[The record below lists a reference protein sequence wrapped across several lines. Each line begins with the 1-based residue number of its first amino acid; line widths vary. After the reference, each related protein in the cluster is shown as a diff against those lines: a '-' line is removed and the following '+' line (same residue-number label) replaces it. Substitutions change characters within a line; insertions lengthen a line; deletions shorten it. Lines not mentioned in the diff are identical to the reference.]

1 MLCSNRWTRPQLHSD
16 WSTVTWPLSSLSLG
30 GVSVRSFLTNQS
42 TAGSKGSW
50 VQNRPDKSLQTLVFE
65 RNTHTCECECL
76 SLTHSTLQHMCH
88 RRETSWSSLDRGL
101 LLYTTHTQRENS
113 SVPELHRQTSKT
125 PGLLSCISVEHE
137 LSTAELPLNSHTDKP
152 AQE

>member
-16 WSTVTWPLSSLSLG
+16 WSTVTWPLSLLSSG

-101 LLYTTHTQRENS
+101 LLYTTHTHTKREQLGARASPTDKQNPGFI
-113 SVPELHRQTSKT
+113 VLYQCRTWALDRGVTS
-125 PGLLSCISVEHE
+125 E
-137 LSTAELPLNSHTDKP
+137 LSHR
-152 AQE
+152 